1 VLHRFAQFKK
11 VACFDDPHGGVG
23 TPAVRNEDGFTVVEM
38 LLATMLF
45 LIVSAPLAGVLTAT
59 AASQKLSRE
68 RTLAQQTAMAQIE
81 SIRALPY
88 ANVGT
93 VNGNPPGTVVANTPV
108 NATGL
113 SANMV
118 TQIQFVNDPTPTSY
132 VTQAD
137 YKRVTV
143 TVTRTRDSK
152 QLTKEVTYVAPPGS
166 SPYGGV
172 NATIIKAT
180 VVDYALNTPI
190 ANASVNLATGPS
202 APRGDVTDSSGNAIF
217 PALTANPTTGAQAFY
232 DISASAPGYQTLKDD
247 LSPAAAAHA
256 QLAPGQTFNTVIR
269 VYRPATINVLVNTA
283 VGGGPYTGAAT
294 VTIGSPRTTQSFA
307 VTGGS
312 LTVNALN
319 GEPIVPG
326 LPYTVSA
333 QTASGNYAPAVTS
346 TVPSAYPTNL
356 TSTFTLTLGATTYT
370 TSTLTVKVQTG
381 SGAAVKG
388 ARVEVNGGPVP
399 TYVSG
404 YADATGSMTVAV
416 PPGSGYTVNVKGVS
430 GEGVGTWTGSVTTAT
445 TTTIKV
451 A

>member
-1 VLHRFAQFKK
+1 VFKRVRQFKNRTLS
-11 VACFDDPHGGVG
+11 DDHLTGGG
-23 TPAVRNEDGFTVVEM
+23 SAAVHNEDGFTVVEM
-38 LLATMLF
+38 MLAMMLF
-45 LIVSAPLAGVLTAT
+45 LIVSAPLAGVLTAS

-88 ANVGT
+88 ASVGT
-93 VNGNPPGTVVANTPV
+93 VNGNPPGTVVANRAV
-108 NATGL
+108 NVTGL
-113 SANMV
+113 SANVV
-118 TQIQFVNDPTPTSY
+118 TQIQYVNDPTPTSY
-132 VTQAD
+132 ITQAD

-143 TVTRTRDSK
+143 TVTRVSDSK

-190 ANASVNLATGPS
+190 PNATVNLATGPS
-202 APRGDVTDSSGNAIF
+202 APRGDVTDSAGSVVF
-217 PALTANPTTGAQAFY
+217 PALTANPTSGAQAYY
-232 DISASAPGYQTLKDD
+232 DISAVAPGYTTLKDD
-247 LSPAAAAHA
+247 VSPAAAAHA
-256 QLAPGQTFNTVIR
+256 QLAPGQTFNTVLR

-283 VGGGPYTGAAT
+283 AGGGPYTGTAT
-294 VTIGSPRTTQSFA
+294 VTIGSPRTTQSFT

-312 LTVNALN
+312 LSVTALN

-333 QTASGNYAPAVTS
+333 QTTAGNYAPAVTA
-346 TVPSAYPTNL
+346 TVPNAYPTDL
-356 TSTFTLTLGATTYT
+356 TSTFTLMLSATTYT
-370 TSTLTVKVQTG
+370 TSTLTVKVQTS

-388 ARVEVNGGPVP
+388 ARVEVSGGPVP
-399 TYVSG
+399 TYISAF
-404 YADATGSMTVAV
+404 ADAMGSLTVAV

-430 GEGVGTWTGSVTTAT
+430 GEGAGTWTGSVTTST

-451 A
+451 S